1 VSDGTPTRARAR
13 GGSLREHRAT
23 VLVAALSA
31 ALGTLLLE
39 VTGALGTVVDAS
51 PLGDFGTVRL
61 ALLIVSGTFLTI
73 AVYVAAVVTS
83 NTVATLIAGRRR
95 LIALYRLIGSTASAQ
110 RTAIAREGLAAGA
123 VGALI
128 GVVAGVAL
136 SAALVGVA
144 VLTDVIPALDYQ
156 YARPELLLPAAIVIL
171 TTWLASWIGARRV
184 LDVTPLEA
192 TGGAVEPTVAGSPR
206 GRIVGAI
213 VLEAI
218 GCGLLTLGIAVGLAL
233 GPLGLVIALPGG
245 ILSFTGI
252 VVGAPIVLP
261 PALRLAGRLLGRS
274 AAARIAAANAVRNPE
289 RSARSTIGLVI
300 GVTLVTTFVVA
311 TECFRTIILQAQ
323 AQSAESYAGV
333 QQVLDAIM
341 AVFLVLIG
349 FSAVIAAVGMVN
361 SLSLSV
367 LQRRRELGLL
377 RVLGFTAR
385 EVRLMVLAEAAQLA
399 VTSIVLGLLLGT
411 VYGWAGAQ
419 SLLGGIGLSPT
430 AIAPA
435 VPWQLLA
442 GAAVVATALTL
453 LASVAPARR
462 ATRVS
467 PITALAVE

>member
-1 VSDGTPTRARAR
+1 MSAAAR
-13 GGSLREHRAT
+13 SPLLEHRAT
-23 VLVAALSA
+23 MLVAGLSA
-31 ALGTLLLE
+31 CLGTLLLE

-61 ALLIVSGTFLTI
+61 ALLIVAGTFLTI
-73 AVYVAAVVTS
+73 AVYVAAVVTA

-95 LIALYRLIGSTASAQ
+95 LIALHRLLGSTAATE
-110 RTAIAREGLAAGA
+110 RRRIAREGLAAGA
-123 VGALI
+123 AGAVLGLLVGV
-128 GVVAGVAL
+128 GL
-136 SAALVGVA
+136 SAGLVGVA
-144 VLTDVIPALDYQ
+144 VATDVVPALAYDF
-156 YARPELLLPAAIVIL
+156 ARPELLLPLVIVVL
-171 TTWLASWIGARRV
+171 TTWLASFVGARRV

-192 TGGAVEPTVAGSPR
+192 TSGAVEPPAASAPR
-206 GRIVGAI
+206 RRLVGTI
-213 VLEAI
+213 VLQAL
-218 GCGLLTLGIAVGLAL
+218 GCGLLALGIVVGLVL

-252 VVGAPIVLP
+252 VVGAPLLMP
-261 PALRLAGRLLGRS
+261 GALRLAGRLLGRS
-274 AAARIAAANAVRNPE
+274 AAARLAAANAVRNPE

-311 TECFRTIILQAQ
+311 MESFRTLMLNAQ
-323 AQSAESYAGV
+323 AQSPESYAGV
-333 QQVLDAIM
+333 QQVLDAIT
-341 AVFLVLIG
+341 AVFLVMIG

-367 LQRRRELGLL
+367 LQRQRELGLL

-385 EVRLMVLAEAAQLA
+385 EVRSMVLAEAAQLA

-419 SLLGGIGLSPT
+419 SLLGGIGPT
-430 AIAPA
+430 PGVIPPA
-435 VPWQLLA
+435 VPWQLLV
-442 GAAVVATALTL
+442 GAAVVATVLTL

-462 ATRVS
+462 ATRVT